1 MQTLIPLAV
10 RARTAADDAALRAA
24 EGLSRRV
31 ERLRD
36 DGEAGSQVAEYALI
50 GGVGA
55 TACAVLVK
63 LLQDTDL
70 LRTLLS
76 AVVNALVRAVRSW
89 F

>member
-1 MQTLIPLAV
+1 MRILIPLAV
-10 RARTAADDAALRAA
+10 RARTVADDAGLRAA

-31 ERLRD
+31 ARLRD

-55 TACAVLVK
+55 TACAVLVR

-70 LRTLLS
+70 LQSLLS
-76 AVVNALVRAVRSW
+76 AVVNALIRAVRSW